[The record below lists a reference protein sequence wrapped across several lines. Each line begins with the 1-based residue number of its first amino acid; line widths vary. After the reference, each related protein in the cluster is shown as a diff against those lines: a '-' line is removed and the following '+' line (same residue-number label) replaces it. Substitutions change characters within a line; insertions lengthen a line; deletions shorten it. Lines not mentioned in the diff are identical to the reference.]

1 MFLGIRDIVFAKG
14 RFALIASVVGLLTLL
29 LVMLT
34 GLTGGLGKQNTAGI
48 ESFGA
53 DRVVFGAAG
62 SATPEVSFTSSEIT
76 DAAQQQWA
84 HASGVDSA
92 TAVGISQT
100 KLETSHSSVSA
111 AVFGVPSDSDILR
124 TSVGTVTAGNET
136 LSDHSVVLGQSI
148 AEDAGVNPGDH
159 VSIGGQEFTVS
170 GIAKDTFYSHQPVI
184 WMNTASWQE
193 LSHVNSSSAKIVGT
207 VLAVSAPSLSNDQF
221 NAIASSSHTQAVSTK
236 ESFNGLPAYSSER
249 GSLQS
254 MQGFLYGI
262 SALVTIS
269 FLTVWTIQRTR
280 DLAVLR
286 ALGASTGY
294 LLRDALMQAAII
306 LLAGAV
312 IGAVAGWALG
322 ALASGAVPFQLDVL
336 TIAGPAAGIWLIG
349 LAGSL
354 IATAR
359 ISKIDPMIALGGN

>member
-53 DRVVFGAAG
+53 DRVVFGAVG

-111 AVFGVPSDSDILR
+111 AVFGVPADSDILH
-124 TSVGTVTAGNET
+124 TSVGAATAGNET

-148 AEDAGVNPGDH
+148 AEDAGVNPGDR

-170 GIAKDTFYSHQPVI
+170 GIVKDTFYSHQPVM

-193 LSHVNSSSAKIVGT
+193 LSHVNNSSAKIVGT
-207 VLAVSAPSLSNDQF
+207 VLAVSAPSLSNNQF
-221 NAIASSSHTQAVSTK
+221 NDIANSSHTQAVSTK
-236 ESFNGLPAYSSER
+236 ESFKGLPAYSSER
-249 GSLQS
+249 SSLQS

-286 ALGASTGY
+286 
-294 LLRDALMQAAII
+294 DALIQAAII

-312 IGAVAGWALG
+312 IGAAAGWALG
-322 ALASGAVPFQLDVL
+322 ALASGAVPFKLDVL
-336 TIAGPAAGIWLIG
+336 TIAGPAVGIWLIG